1 MRSCRRL
8 LAVVLG
14 LLAPGMTGQE
24 ADDGLAGVGRMV
36 PLGFESRNV
45 VIPSFKDGKP
55 AFELSADTLTRVDDE
70 RLVCGPTRVEV
81 FGATPA
87 FNTRVRLPSAVFH
100 LGERVLR
107 SGERCRITRAD
118 LAVEGDSLVF
128 DTTTSIGALKG
139 RVTTVIFDTAALT
152 GAPASGKAASRPAA
166 KN

>member
-1 MRSCRRL
+1 MRSCHRL
-8 LAVVLG
+8 LAVMLG

-55 AFELSADTLTRVDDE
+55 AFELSAETLTRIDDE

-81 FGATPA
+81 FGATA
-87 FNTRVRLPSAVFH
+87 ALNVQVRLPSAVFH

-107 SGERCRITRAD
+107 SGERSRITRAD
-118 LAVEGDSLVF
+118 FTAEGDRLVF
-128 DTTTSIGALKG
+128 DTATSIGALKG

-152 GAPASGKAASRPAA
+152 GAPASGKAATLPAA
-166 KN
+166 KD

>member
-8 LAVVLG
+8 LAAVLG

-55 AFELSADTLTRVDDE
+55 AFELGAETLTRIDDE
-70 RLVCGPTRVEV
+70 RLVCGSTRVEV

-87 FNTRVRLPSAVFH
+87 FNVQVKLPSAVFH

-118 LAVEGDSLVF
+118 FLVEGDSLVF

-139 RVTTVIFDTAALT
+139 RVTTRIFDTAALT
-152 GAPASGKAASRPAA
+152 GAPASGKAANRPAA
-166 KN
+166 KD

>member
-1 MRSCRRL
+1 MKSCRRL
-8 LAVVLG
+8 LVVALG

-55 AFELSADTLTRVDDE
+55 AMELGADTLTRVDDE

-81 FGATPA
+81 FGASPA
-87 FNTRVRLPSAVFH
+87 FNVQVRLPSAVFH
-100 LGERVLR
+100 LAERVLR
-107 SGERCRITRAD
+107 SGERSRITRAD
-118 LAVEGDSLVF
+118 FAVEGDSLVF

-139 RVTTVIFDTAALT
+139 RVTTRIFDTAALT
-152 GAPASGKAASRPAA
+152 GAPATGKAATRPAA
-166 KN
+166 KD

>member
-1 MRSCRRL
+1 MRSCRCL
-8 LAVVLG
+8 LAAVLA
-14 LLAPGMTGQE
+14 LLAPSMTGQE

-70 RLVCGPTRVEV
+70 RLVCGPTNIEV
-81 FGATPA
+81 FGATTA
-87 FNTRVRLPSAVFH
+87 FNTQVRLASAVFH

-107 SGERCRITRAD
+107 SGERSRITRAD
-118 LAVEGDSLVF
+118 FAVEGDSLVF
-128 DTTTSIGALKG
+128 DTTSSIGALKG

-152 GAPASGKAASRPAA
+152 GAPASGKADSRPDA